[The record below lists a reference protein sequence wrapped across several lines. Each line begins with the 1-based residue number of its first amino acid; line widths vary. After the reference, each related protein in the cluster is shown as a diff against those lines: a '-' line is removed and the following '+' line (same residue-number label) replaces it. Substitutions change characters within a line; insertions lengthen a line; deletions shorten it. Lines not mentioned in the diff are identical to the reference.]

1 MFVMALP
8 WLLVLELV
16 LYAGCFICGIIAAA
30 SLTINQGHFAGRC
43 ILYGSV
49 HLNASDQSLVMESS
63 SSPSLCYFV
72 SAISVCVSIY
82 CFSLILY
89 WMYTS
94 CVDKDANRD
103 RSGLNMTLVLC
114 GAVVFFLLVS
124 GCVLRI
130 GREHLC
136 ISILQTLP
144 SLSSCEEAENKTW
157 ASPYFGNQFS
167 SELHRAEVCHD
178 ATQLHQLITIT
189 QLHQLITTTQL
200 HQLITITQLHQLI
213 TTTQLHQ
220 LITLTPV
227 DHYKH
232 NYTSGSL

>member
-167 SELHRAEVCHD
+167 SELHRAEMSVWVNFFFWV
-178 ATQLHQLITIT
+178 LIVAVVGVQRRHGAGFRGADWNAAEREPFFHRPTRA
-189 QLHQLITTTQL
+189 
-200 HQLITITQLHQLI
+200 
-213 TTTQLHQ
+213 
-220 LITLTPV
+220 
-227 DHYKH
+227 
-232 NYTSGSL
+232 